1 VRAQERGEEAA
12 MAEVTLE
19 PAGRERRLTLVN
31 LFQLYAHDF
40 SEQWFD
46 RPEGELDE
54 TGRLQ
59 EYSLLDNYWT
69 EPKHEALLIRADS
82 RLVGFALVNDYSH
95 SGLPLDFQIAEF
107 FVARKHRRSGVGQAA
122 ALAVIGARPGRWE
135 LAVARRNLGAQ
146 FFWRRVAGLLAG
158 DEVEELDHDD
168 DRWNGLILRFRV
180 G

>member
-1 VRAQERGEEAA
+1 

-19 PAGRERRLTLVN
+19 PAGHDKRQTLVN

-54 TGRLQ
+54 EGRLE
-59 EYSLLDNYWT
+59 EYGYLDRYWSQPNY
-69 EPKHEALLIRADS
+69 EVMLIRADG
-82 RLVGFALVNDYSH
+82 RLAGFVMVNDHSH
-95 SGLPLDFQIAEF
+95 SGLPLDFEIAEF

-122 ALAVIGARPGRWE
+122 ARAVIGARAGLWE
-135 LAVARRNLGAQ
+135 LAVARRNTGAQ
-146 FFWRRVAGLLAG
+146 HFWRKVAADLAQG
-158 DEVEELDHDD
+158 EVEDLDLDD
-168 DRWNGLILRFRV
+168 ERWNGLILRFRV